1 MGFVYGFLMIVAEN
15 SAFLNFRRAFN
26 YVLISTMII
35 TIGGNV
41 GAGKT
46 TLAAML
52 SHELNYEQLYVG
64 GIFRE
69 MAAEKN
75 LTIEQFYEQLKDDPA
90 IEQEVDQRQA
100 TMMREKDNLIVQGRV
115 AWYFAK
121 SSPFKIFNIFLSV
134 NPMTGA
140 RRSGERKEN
149 VGRSTDEMVIATAE
163 REKMERERYSMLYG
177 IANHLDPAHYDFI
190 LETST
195 LTPQETFDKVMAAV
209 NERIK

>member
-1 MGFVYGFLMIVAEN
+1 
-15 SAFLNFRRAFN
+15 
-26 YVLISTMII
+26 MII

-41 GAGKT
+41 GAGKS

-69 MAAEKN
+69 MAAKKN
-75 LTIEQFYEQLKDDPA
+75 LTIEQFYTELKNDPA
-90 IEQEVDQRQA
+90 IEQAVDERQA
-100 TMMREKDNLIVQGRV
+100 TLMREKDNLIVQGRI

-121 SSPFKIFNIFLSV
+121 NSPFKIFNIFLAVDSA
-134 NPMTGA
+134 TGA

-149 VGRSTDEMVIATAE
+149 AGRSTDEMIIATTE

-177 IANHLDPAHYDFI
+177 IENHFDAAHYDFV
-190 LETST
+190 LDTSA
-195 LTPQETFDKVMAAV
+195 LTPQETFDKVIAA
-209 NERIK
+209 IKEQ

>member
-1 MGFVYGFLMIVAEN
+1 MIVAKN
-15 SAFLNFRRAFN
+15 TVFLNFRGAFN
-26 YVLISTMII
+26 YVLMITMII

-52 SHELNYEQLYVG
+52 SHELNYEQLIVG
-64 GIFRE
+64 GIFRD

-75 LTIEQFYEQLKDDPA
+75 LTIEQFYAQLKDDPA

-100 TMMREKDNLIVQGRV
+100 TMMREKDNIIVQGRV

-121 SSPFKIFNIFLSV
+121 SSPFKVFNIFLSAD
-134 NPMTGA
+134 PATGA

-149 VGRSTDEMVIATAE
+149 VGRSTDEMIVATAE

-177 IANHLDPAHYDFI
+177 IENHLDPAHYDFV
-190 LETST
+190 LETSA
-195 LTPQETFDKVMAAV
+195 LTPQETFDKVMTAV
-209 NERIK
+209 NERVK

>member
-1 MGFVYGFLMIVAEN
+1 
-15 SAFLNFRRAFN
+15 
-26 YVLISTMII
+26 MII

-75 LTIEQFYEQLKDDPA
+75 LTIEQFYAQLKDDPA
-90 IEQEVDQRQA
+90 IEQTVDQRQA
-100 TMMREKDNLIVQGRV
+100 TLMREKDNLIVQGRV

-121 SSPFKIFNIFLSV
+121 SSPFKIFNVFLAV
-134 NPMTGA
+134 DPATGA

-149 VGRSTDEMVIATAE
+149 VGRSTDEMGVITAE
-163 REKMERERYSMLYG
+163 REKMERERYKMLYG
-177 IANHLDPAHYDFI
+177 IENYFDPAHYNFLI
-190 LETST
+190 ETSA
-195 LTPQETFDKVMAAV
+195 LSPQETFDRVLAAIR
-209 NERIK
+209 EK

>member
-1 MGFVYGFLMIVAEN
+1 
-15 SAFLNFRRAFN
+15 
-26 YVLISTMII
+26 MII

-41 GAGKT
+41 GAGKS

-75 LTIEQFYEQLKDDPA
+75 LTIEQFYIRLKDDPA
-90 IEQEVDQRQA
+90 IEQSVDERQA
-100 TMMREKDNLIVQGRV
+100 TLMREKDNLIVQGRI

-121 SSPFKIFNIFLSV
+121 SSPFKIFNVFLAIDSA
-134 NPMTGA
+134 TGA

-149 VGRSTDEMVIATAE
+149 AGRSTDEMIIATTD
-163 REKMERERYSMLYG
+163 REKMDRERYSMLYG
-177 IANHLDPAHYDFI
+177 IENHLDPAHYDFI
-190 LETST
+190 IETGA
-195 LTPQETFDKVMAAV
+195 LTPQETFDKVMVAV
-209 NERIK
+209 KEQ